1 MKNNNKINRRESIAL
16 LASGLFSLPDL
27 NNFNYNTISK
37 NRKSLKKMKHVTK
50 NNGAVLKTIGIIG
63 GIGPQA
69 TGMYRDPGHEGVDR
83 VNAPRAMITL
93 AVFLIA
99 LVFSRKLSLARR
111 LRRGPYS

>member
-1 MKNNNKINRRESIAL
+1 MVAKCTGDHNGHKGWYKRIIGKNEIMKNNSKINRRESIAL

-69 TGMYRDPGHEGVDR
+69 TGMYR
-83 VNAPRAMITL
+83 APTVTR
-93 AVFLIA
+93 
-99 LVFSRKLSLARR
+99 
-111 LRRGPYS
+111 